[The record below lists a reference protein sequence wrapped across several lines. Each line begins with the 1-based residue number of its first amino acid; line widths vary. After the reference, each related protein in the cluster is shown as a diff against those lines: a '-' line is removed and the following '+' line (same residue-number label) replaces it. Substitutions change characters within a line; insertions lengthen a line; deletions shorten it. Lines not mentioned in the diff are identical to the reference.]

1 LLHDSEKLPFK
12 TVHPFTA
19 RAERN
24 HRVALGM
31 LRLQVQGNDGSW
43 CFANIFAD
51 EGSDTTLVRSAFATA
66 LKIRGSPQ
74 VLTVDGAGGVVT
86 SRVDPLPGTR
96 RIRRDRHTRR
106 VYHAEGCQPSSDD
119 RLEQR

>member
-1 LLHDSEKLPFK
+1 MSDWLAMQTRRLSLHSSPASPVLHDPEKLPVK
-12 TVHPFTA
+12 TAHPSTA

-31 LRLQVQGNDGSW
+31 LRLQVQGNNGSL

-51 EGSDTTLVRSAFATA
+51 EGSDTTLVLSAFATA

-74 VLTVDGAGGVVT
+74 VLTVDGTGG
-86 SRVDPLPGTR
+86 R
-96 RIRRDRHTRR
+96 
-106 VYHAEGCQPSSDD
+106 
-119 RLEQR
+119 